1 MKLHTQDRVGL
12 GEKIA
17 EADAKLARLEKE
29 IGIIGQPAAQDLT
42 RRLDALKIEERALKR
57 NFREAEGMAGHSP
70 AKIEK
75 ITTLLHHIECEET
88 SVEQDASFLS
98 QAAPSS
104 MILAIQAGAHVIKL
118 YRQGAKRVL
127 GNHHPL
133 GSSAFVNHSHEDL
146 ETESGLKPRMKTA
159 RHLEG

>member
-17 EADAKLARLEKE
+17 EADAKLAKLEKE

-57 NFREAEGMAGHSP
+57 NFRESEGMAGQSP

-104 MILAIQAGAHVIKL
+104 MILAI
-118 YRQGAKRVL
+118 
-127 GNHHPL
+127 
-133 GSSAFVNHSHEDL
+133 
-146 ETESGLKPRMKTA
+146 
-159 RHLEG
+159 